1 MSTRL
6 CALLLVLAA
15 QAGAQSP
22 LDIDAD
28 KDKAPMPGLSDAGH
42 GVPALI
48 ELRVE
53 AIRQELASLKS
64 AHAWAGE
71 YSFGDGMGVNLQLHL
86 APKTGFAITW
96 HGCMGLYG
104 ANEGQVR
111 LTPDGVVDLDFR
123 WQNLGEGFGQFP
135 RQLLPFRWGE
145 RHYLVDTAHVARFI
159 NAIHDGREPRDEGM
173 GMHFLR
179 RGDEK
184 IAVEGLPQLPPAWLA
199 QIRTTPEVWTV
210 REVRPVMVTDEAG
223 KACVQQAEIDL
234 VPADGF
240 AGSLMPGIAL
250 RPEDSSP
257 NIREVTALRSERG
270 LLTASWSR
278 LFRACDYD
286 DQPPPIGMR
295 LSTGAYQPRQR
306 QPVPPAIAP

>member
-1 MSTRL
+1 MSPQL
-6 CALLLVLAA
+6 CGLLMILLAA
-15 QAGAQSP
+15 QVAAQSP

-28 KDKAPMPGLSDAGH
+28 KDKATMPGLHDSGH
-42 GVPALI
+42 GVPAMI

-53 AIRQELASLKS
+53 AIRHELASLKS

-71 YSFGDGMGVNLQLHL
+71 YSFGDGLGVNLQLHL
-86 APKTGFAITW
+86 APKTGFSITW

-111 LTPDGVVDLDFR
+111 QTPEGLIDLDFR
-123 WQNLGEGFGQFP
+123 WQNLGDGFGQFP
-135 RQLLPFRWGE
+135 RQLIPFRWGE
-145 RHYLVDTAHVARFI
+145 RHYLVDVAHVARFI
-159 NAIHDGREPRDEGM
+159 NAIHDGSEPRDEGM

-210 REVRPVMVTDEAG
+210 REVRPVMVTDKAG

-234 VPADGF
+234 VPADGY

-250 RPEDSSP
+250 RPEESQTD
-257 NIREVTALRSERG
+257 IREVTAVRSERG

-278 LFRACDYD
+278 LFRDCDYD
-286 DQPPPIGMR
+286 DQPPPVGMR
-295 LSTGAYQPRQR
+295 LSTGAYQPKHRATE
-306 QPVPPAIAP
+306 PTTAP

>member
-22 LDIDAD
+22 LDIDSD

-71 YSFGDGMGVNLQLHL
+71 YSFGDGLGVNLQLHL

-96 HGCMGLYG
+96 HGCLGLYG

-123 WQNLGEGFGQFP
+123 WQNLSEGFGQFP

-159 NAIHDGREPRDEGM
+159 NATAGTAIVALKRMLADFE
-173 GMHFLR
+173 R
-179 RGDEK
+179 R
-184 IAVEGLPQLPPAWLA
+184 I
-199 QIRTTPEVWTV
+199 
-210 REVRPVMVTDEAG
+210 
-223 KACVQQAEIDL
+223 
-234 VPADGF
+234 
-240 AGSLMPGIAL
+240 
-250 RPEDSSP
+250 
-257 NIREVTALRSERG
+257 
-270 LLTASWSR
+270 
-278 LFRACDYD
+278 
-286 DQPPPIGMR
+286 
-295 LSTGAYQPRQR
+295 
-306 QPVPPAIAP
+306 